1 MTEHIDNS
9 TQPIA
14 DRSMS
19 GRSLAVSCDY
29 LREIHHQIKN
39 NLQVVCSLLR
49 LESRQAGEG
58 ACRNALKRCEQR
70 VQSMALLYDCIF
82 RDYGALQVQFEE
94 YLKGIISQAVKSLG
108 GAGEGVE
115 VQFELESVVLA
126 SKTAM
131 SLGLIA
137 HELVWE
143 SLQRFSPH
151 EGQSTLVVSMQGEGS
166 GLVLDIQDNFS
177 SGGVEGEKM
186 SLSSQIVGAL
196 VQQFHGELLQAPGS
210 FRLAIPSLS
219 L

>member
-1 MTEHIDNS
+1 
-9 TQPIA
+9 
-14 DRSMS
+14 
-19 GRSLAVSCDY
+19 
-29 LREIHHQIKN
+29 
-39 NLQVVCSLLR
+39 
-49 LESRQAGEG
+49 
-58 ACRNALKRCEQR
+58 
-70 VQSMALLYDCIF
+70 MALLYDCIF

-143 SLQRFSPH
+143 SLQRFNPH
-151 EGQSTLVVSMQGEGS
+151 EGQSRLVVSMQGKGS